1 MQTVKSY
8 LGLGASTAA
17 EPKALSGWDAV
28 VAAAAEVDPESQTVR
43 PKPVSQHT
51 DDGEGSEPNSTESEP
66 LYARY
71 LPSLPQLPEF
81 SYAQRLVG
89 ALISL
94 AAGIIMMVIC
104 FTTLHLLLLGGAAK
118 FALSY
123 VMANIFILTSTC
135 FIVPPSRQL
144 PTLFSRE
151 RYIITSAYFGSMILT
166 LFVCFTK
173 PTMFIVLPCLAVQF
187 ATLVW
192 YVYSYTPCAGR
203 SSSGGSGLTEMPMR
217 FISSFAIQS
226 VFTRG

>member
-94 AAGIIMMVIC
+94 AAGIIMMVI
-104 FTTLHLLLLGGAAK
+104 
-118 FALSY
+118 
-123 VMANIFILTSTC
+123 VRILTRLHVASSHLRM
-135 FIVPPSRQL
+135 SR
-144 PTLFSRE
+144 SH
-151 RYIITSAYFGSMILT
+151 FGRHYT
-166 LFVCFTK
+166 Y
-173 PTMFIVLPCLAVQF
+173 VL
-187 ATLVW
+187 
-192 YVYSYTPCAGR
+192 
-203 SSSGGSGLTEMPMR
+203 
-217 FISSFAIQS
+217 SF
-226 VFTRG
+226 